1 MSVMTRDRLRRLLS
15 ATDGEAVALF
25 TALLDDSAS
34 DIDTDT
40 ELRPVSTAELLTIY
54 RRRAQHVRRIGLPTL
69 GFDETVAK
77 LESTRHERLHLA
89 LGTGRGGRPACVAFL
104 ADDLSEVVAVLAV
117 LGRAPRGQDMAAHR
131 RAHDGGVSE

>member
-69 GFDETVAK
+69 
-77 LESTRHERLHLA
+77 ERN
-89 LGTGRGGRPACVAFL
+89 
-104 ADDLSEVVAVLAV
+104 
-117 LGRAPRGQDMAAHR
+117 
-131 RAHDGGVSE
+131 